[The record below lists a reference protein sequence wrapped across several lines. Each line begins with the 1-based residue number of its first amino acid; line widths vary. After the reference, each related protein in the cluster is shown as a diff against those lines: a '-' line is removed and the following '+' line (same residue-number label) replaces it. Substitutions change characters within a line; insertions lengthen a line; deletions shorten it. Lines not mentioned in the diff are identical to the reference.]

1 MYKLGLKDLHTVGVS
16 ARILRVVP
24 IETGGAQVVLN
35 MEKRISLIGPS
46 AKKEK
51 YLKAKVNYHKDTS
64 KKATK
69 EIKAYSVSIIT
80 TIKELLKL
88 INPLFKEELQIFLGQ
103 SDFTE
108 PGRLADFA
116 VALTTATR
124 KELQSVLETFEITK
138 RIDKALSLLKKEL
151 DLSKLQSSINQK
163 IEATISKTQREFF
176 LKEQLKTIKKEL
188 GLEKDDRTVDV
199 EKFEE
204 RLKKRKL
211 SDEVDKVI
219 QDEMEKLQVLEPQSA
234 EYSVSRNYLDWL
246 TVVPWGMMSKENRDL
261 EKAEKILQKDHY
273 GLDDVKQRILE
284 LIGVGKLTKGLK
296 GNIIC
301 LLGPPGVG
309 KTSVGKS
316 IAKALNRKFFRFS
329 VGGMR
334 DEAEIKG
341 HRRTY
346 VGRNAWKN
354 DSSFKKFTNDESCC
368 DD

>member
-1 MYKLGLKDLHTVGVS
+1 MDEGPVREDFEDFEIEHLPEIKDLAKLDEPDELYVVPLTRRPFFPGMAAPIVIEVGAYYDVLKLIANAPQKLIGLFLTKKENADVYKVGLKDLYRVGVC

-35 MEKRISLIGPS
+35 MEKRVSILGPS
-46 AKKEK
+46 PRKTKH
-51 YLKAKVNYHKDTS
+51 LKAKVNYNTDRKT
-64 KKATK
+64 KVTK
-69 EIKAYSVSIIT
+69 EIKAYSISIIT

-88 INPLFKEELQIFLGQ
+88 NPLFKEELQIFLGQ

-108 PGRLADFA
+108 PGKLADFA
-116 VALTTATR
+116 VALTTASR
-124 KELQSVLETFEITK
+124 KELQDVLETFDVVK

-211 SDEVDKVI
+211 SEEVNKVI

-234 EYSVSRNYLDWL
+234 EYSVGRNYLDWL
-246 TVVPWGMMSKENRDL
+246 TITPWGILSKETRDL
-261 EKAEKILQKDHY
+261 IKAEKILEKDQY
-273 GLDDVKQRILE
+273 GLEDVKAR
-284 LIGVGKLTKGLK
+284 
-296 GNIIC
+296 
-301 LLGPPGVG
+301 
-309 KTSVGKS
+309 
-316 IAKALNRKFFRFS
+316 
-329 VGGMR
+329 
-334 DEAEIKG
+334 
-341 HRRTY
+341 
-346 VGRNAWKN
+346 
-354 DSSFKKFTNDESCC
+354 
-368 DD
+368 